1 VVPPLDGSIRLL
13 AGRLA
18 LALLADVTCTPP
30 AVTPA
35 HAETVDAAGPARSA
49 APATPGFSGRDAGA
63 DAGASGGGHRHRA
76 SAGAAGWR
84 CPKSRAH
91 GDGWLPSETGDH
103 ILRAVKVGWSV
114 ERLIDHAGVPTDCTE
129 RGLSYTFGR
138 RLGPF
143 TSYSFRIKDGVVAK
157 IEVHTVGCIDVE

>member
-13 AGRLA
+13 AAGLA

-35 HAETVDAAGPARSA
+35 HAGTVDAAGPARSA
-49 APATPGFSGRDAGA
+49 APGFSGGDAGA
-63 DAGASGGGHRHRA
+63 DAGASGGAHRQRG

-91 GDGWLPSETGDH
+91 GDGWLPSETGGD

-114 ERLIDHAGVPTDCTE
+114 ERLIEHAGVPTNCTG
-129 RGLSYTFGR
+129 RALSYTFGR

-157 IEVHTVGCIDVE
+157 IEVHSIGCIDVE